1 MAAEQ
6 HDGLSIRREVT
17 GAVLITGGLG
27 FLGSVV
33 LESLL
38 RSCPQV
44 LHLST
49 LPVSDAPTHPR
60 VHQRLPV
67 PIALWLI
74 SKLR

>member
-6 HDGLSIRREVT
+6 QHEGLSIQREMA
-17 GAVLITGGLG
+17 GALMITGGLG

-44 LHLST
+44 L
-49 LPVSDAPTHPR
+49 
-60 VHQRLPV
+60 Q
-67 PIALWLI
+67 
-74 SKLR
+74 